1 MSENNDIVFQSIENG
16 LSQGVEYTKGKLP
29 EARERKLSIA
39 PLPDFH
45 GEKIKALRKKLQLS
59 QALFAAALG
68 VSIKTVEAWESG
80 RNKPSGSAQRMLE
93 LLNRENHFL
102 EKHKIISI

>member
-1 MSENNDIVFQSIENG
+1 MSENKDIVFHSIVNG
-16 LSQGVEYTKGKLP
+16 LNQGVEYTKGKLP
-29 EARERKLSIA
+29 EARKRRIWIA

-45 GEKIKALRKKLQLS
+45 GDKIRALRKRLQLS

-80 RNKPSGSAQRMLE
+80 RNKPSGSAQRILE
-93 LLNRENHFL
+93 LLDRENHFL
-102 EKHKIISI
+102 EKHNIISV